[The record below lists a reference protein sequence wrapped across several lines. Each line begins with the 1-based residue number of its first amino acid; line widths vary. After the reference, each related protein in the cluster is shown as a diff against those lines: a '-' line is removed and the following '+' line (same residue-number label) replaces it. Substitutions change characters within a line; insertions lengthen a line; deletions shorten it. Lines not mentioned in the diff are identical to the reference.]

1 MLRGTGRLA
10 PLAVAFLV
18 IGTLAGLFAM
28 RQRWR
33 VEEGNRRIELALEWN
48 EVSAL
53 AQVSQKPVADVL
65 ASFQAA
71 GVTTLVI
78 SEDSLAGLE
87 QTGAVKVIRTPLAD
101 GTGLTT
107 EATTEVTN
115 VEVDSAANLHRIKDA
130 LAIRGILTGQPAAQ
144 GLMIRTTFVLSPS
157 SNERLDSSRPRSDES
172 LYVTLDY
179 PTLRTLGLGLPPE
192 AVRITLA
199 SGLRIAGRIGNF
211 AGVTI
216 ASAQTSLQRLK
227 AQGASL
233 VIFNGDEVLG
243 YRDLEKTVAS
253 MLRDPQSP
261 SVPANNTGLDAA
273 EDVSITPSGLV
284 YGTVEFG
291 KQRGDETLSAALHG
305 DYVRVH
311 TIQSTELATLTENEA
326 VERFTLAAR
335 ERNIRFCY
343 IRLLTTSGGDA
354 LDKNVEFLSKIQKGI
369 AHYGFALGGGYEFGP
384 ARRYAEPKV
393 PRLIYGLIGLGTAAG
408 IILLLN
414 ALCPLSI
421 PNQNLLAIVL
431 GLFCAALAVLGGET
445 GRRLIALLAGI
456 AYPAAACLLVFPRSK
471 RGFEHKG
478 SEYEESLGPVL
489 PIGTC
494 ISQAVRG
501 IAIASAVTAL
511 GIIEV
516 VGLLASRPFMLRASQ
531 FLGIKAQH
539 GVPMLIVAIVAL
551 TGGVALQ
558 GESAKHYRQ
567 RVIEKV
573 QAILDEP
580 ARFGILLL
588 GIVALA
594 AFLLVVAR
602 TGNDAG
608 VGVSGV
614 ELKMRAILDRFLV
627 VRPRT
632 KEFLI
637 GHPAFILALCWW
649 ARGRRRLALPC
660 FVIGSIGQVSLLNTF
675 CHIHTPL
682 IASLWRDG
690 LGLVIGTG
698 FGILLF
704 LIGEKLLP
712 APVGASIRPSGRTE
726 R

>member
-10 PLAVAFLV
+10 PLALALLL
-18 IGTLAGLFAM
+18 IGTLAGLFAA

-53 AQVSQKPVADVL
+53 AQVSQKPIASVL
-65 ASFQAA
+65 ASFQFA

-87 QTGAVKVIRTPLAD
+87 QTGAVKVIRGPVAD
-101 GTGLTT
+101 GTELANA
-107 EATTEVTN
+107 ATTEVTK
-115 VEVDSAANLHRIKDA
+115 VEVDSDSNLHRIKDA
-130 LAIRGILTGQPAAQ
+130 LTIRGIPTGQPAAR
-144 GLMIRTTFVLSPS
+144 GLTIHTTFVLSPT
-157 SNERLDSSRPRSDES
+157 SNERLNDGRPRSDES

-192 AVRITLA
+192 AVRVTLA
-199 SGLRIAGRIGNF
+199 SGMRIAGRIGNF
-211 AGVTI
+211 AGVTV

-243 YRDLEKTVAS
+243 YRDLEKNVAS
-253 MLRDPQSP
+253 MLRDPLAP
-261 SVPANNTGLDAA
+261 SVPANTSGQDTA
-273 EDVSITPSGLV
+273 EEVSETPTGLV

-343 IRLLTTSGGDA
+343 IRLLTTSGSDA

-369 AHYGFALGGGYEFGP
+369 AHYGFALGGGYEFGA
-384 ARRYAEPKV
+384 ARRYTEPKV
-393 PRLIYGLIGLGTAAG
+393 PRLIFGLIGLGTAAG
-408 IILLLN
+408 VILLLS

-421 PNQNLLAIVL
+421 PKQNLLAVGL
-431 GLFCAALAVLGGET
+431 GIFCTALAFLGGET

-456 AYPAAACLLVFPRSK
+456 AYPAAACLLVFPQSK
-471 RGFEHKG
+471 TADRQ
-478 SEYEESLGPVL
+478 ESQFAPAL

-494 ISQAVRG
+494 ITDAVRG
-501 IAIASAVTAL
+501 IALASAVTAL

-539 GVPMLIVAIVAL
+539 GLPMLIVAVVAL
-551 TGGVALQ
+551 TGGVAMQ
-558 GESAKHYRQ
+558 GESAKNYRL
-567 RVIEKV
+567 RVMDKIK
-573 QAILDEP
+573 AILDEP
-580 ARFGILLL
+580 AQFGILLL
-588 GIVALA
+588 LIVALA

-632 KEFLI
+632 KEFMI

-649 ARGRRRLALPC
+649 ARGRRKLALPC

-682 IASLWRDG
+682 IASIWRDG
-690 LGLVIGTG
+690 LGLVIGTV
-698 FGILLF
+698 FGVLLF

-712 APVGASIRPSGRTE
+712 APFDASIKPFGRTD